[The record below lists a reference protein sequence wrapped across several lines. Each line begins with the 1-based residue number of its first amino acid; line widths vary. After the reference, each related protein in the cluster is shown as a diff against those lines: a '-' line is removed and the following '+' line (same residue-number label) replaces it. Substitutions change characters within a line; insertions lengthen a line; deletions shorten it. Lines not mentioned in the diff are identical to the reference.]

1 MIISI
6 ANLKGGSGKTTLAQ
20 NLAVCFAAA
29 GKTVCLI
36 DTDSESNVSMQWG
49 IDRAAENLPRV
60 EVMTTTEKTLA
71 DDVLDKRGQFDIV
84 LIDGTPAKFEFSS
97 QTVLASD
104 VVVIPIIPSI
114 GDVRVANEFLK
125 RYRQVK
131 RLKDE
136 KGWKMEA
143 CIVLNKYSDAQKM
156 DREVREHLAEYDVPT
171 LSTRLGH
178 RVAYKEAMA
187 RGLGVTE
194 YVDRKAK
201 EEMSRLFA
209 EIKQLIETF

>member
-20 NLAVCFAAA
+20 NLAACFTND
-29 GKTVCLI
+29 GKRVCLI
-36 DTDSESNVSMQWG
+36 DTDSESNVSLQWG
-49 IDRAAENLPRV
+49 ADRSEEGLPP
-60 EVMTTTEKTLA
+60 VMVVTTTEKTLA
-71 DDVLDKRGQFDIV
+71 DDVLDKRSEYDVVI
-84 LIDGTPAKFEFSS
+84 IDGTPAKFEFSS

-104 VVVIPIIPSI
+104 LVVIPVIPSI
-114 GDVRVANEFLK
+114 GDVRVTNEFLK

-143 CIVLNKYSDAQKM
+143 CIALNKYSENQKM
-156 DREVREHLAEYDVPT
+156 DREVRDHLAEYDVPV
-171 LSTRLGH
+171 LETRLGH

-187 RGLGVTE
+187 RGRGVVE

-201 EEMSRLFA
+201 EEMARLYA
-209 EIKQLIETF
+209 EIKAIADSF